1 MIWAMVRVVA
11 AVALVSAEAVPP
23 PDTSWLQWGGPRRN
37 FMVETAGLATSWPAS
52 GPRVLWKRALGEGHS
67 AIVVDGN
74 RLYTM
79 YRPLGMLSMVRRAQ
93 QETIAAIDASTGKP
107 VWEHTYDAPT
117 AGLDFEY
124 GAGPHATP
132 LIVGTRVYAISTLK
146 QLFALDKQ
154 TGKVAWSH
162 DLIKEFGAPTPDR
175 GYSPSPIQYRNTIV
189 VPAGGKGQSLIA
201 FDLQTGAVAWK
212 NGNYDISPASPI
224 IISVDGQEQLIV
236 FGGNEIVGV
245 NPADGTVFWTH
256 PHKTEW
262 GLNISTPVWG
272 DGNLLLVS
280 SAYSSGARLLK
291 LSQAGGKTSVQELW
305 YQNRMRT
312 HIGTIIRLGDFAVGS
327 SGDFGPCPTVGVD
340 LKTGTV
346 LWQSRDFAR
355 STFLYADNKLVI
367 VDEDG
372 NLGLA
377 TASRGG
383 LKVLAKAP
391 VLANIAWT
399 VPTLVGTKLY
409 VRDRKD
415 LVALE
420 LGPS

>member
-1 MIWAMVRVVA
+1 
-11 AVALVSAEAVPP
+11 
-23 PDTSWLQWGGPRRN
+23 
-37 FMVETAGLATSWPAS
+37 
-52 GPRVLWKRALGEGHS
+52 
-67 AIVVDGN
+67 
-74 RLYTM
+74 
-79 YRPLGMLSMVRRAQ
+79 
-93 QETIAAIDASTGKP
+93 
-107 VWEHTYDAPT
+107 
-117 AGLDFEY
+117 
-124 GAGPHATP
+124 
-132 LIVGTRVYAISTLK
+132 
-146 QLFALDKQ
+146 
-154 TGKVAWSH
+154 
-162 DLIKEFGAPTPDR
+162 
-175 GYSPSPIQYRNTIV
+175 
-189 VPAGGKGQSLIA
+189 
-201 FDLQTGAVAWK
+201 
-212 NGNYDISPASPI
+212 
-224 IISVDGQEQLIV
+224 
-236 FGGNEIVGV
+236 
-245 NPADGTVFWTH
+245 VFWTH

-327 SGDFGPCPTVGVD
+327 SGDFGPCPTVGID